1 MRKWGNLSQSRA
13 IFPRKTFLKGKNIK
27 QPMSRK
33 SYEKIH
39 QILTLTFKLNTNI
52 SGVLSLDGLSF
63 IILI

>member
-1 MRKWGNLSQSRA
+1 M
-13 IFPRKTFLKGKNIK
+13 

-63 IILI
+63 IILIWGWLKIVHAQITGVVYS

>member
-1 MRKWGNLSQSRA
+1 M
-13 IFPRKTFLKGKNIK
+13 